1 MNRKHFIINIF
12 SGILFLAI
20 ISCSNRQSQVLVQLP
35 IYYNQPS
42 LDSIQSD
49 AVYKYMQHFP
59 NRSEIAIGLIK
70 GKSEQFF
77 GIRRQ
82 NDSLVYVENRKMAF
96 EIGSITK
103 TFTATMLA
111 KLVYEGLI
119 DLNEPVSNI
128 LPCKLKQ
135 DEVNGQRV
143 TILQL
148 ANHTSGFPKEPDI
161 NLNMHIP
168 ASPYKNYDKSKLYDF
183 LSNRLILQHIPG
195 EKREYSNL
203 GGGLLG
209 HLIEL
214 ITGKSYELYLQE
226 SICEPLK
233 MNRTF
238 VTIDS
243 QRKEYIVP
251 GRSPYGKI
259 VPNWELGILVGGGGI
274 KSTAEDMV
282 KYLHAQ
288 MTDTTFFL
296 LTQMPTMQYSE
307 HNTAGLGW
315 AWYNHEKY
323 KFVDATGGT
332 GGYSCIVIFERSTQT
347 AIVLLTNVSA
357 FLASKG
363 DYISKLGIELHN
375 SIFYGKENGL
385 N

>member
-1 MNRKHFIINIF
+1 MIMTENHHIVNVFF
-12 SGILFLAI
+12 GILILSLVA
-20 ISCSNRQSQVLVQLP
+20 CSPRQPKELVQLP
-35 IYYNQPS
+35 KFSNQPS
-42 LDSIQSD
+42 IDSIQSN
-49 AVYKYMQHFP
+49 AIYKYMKLFP
-59 NRSEIAIGLIK
+59 NGTEIAVGLIK
-70 GKSEQFF
+70 GEEDQFF

-82 NDSLVYVENRKMAF
+82 NDSLVYVENRNMAF

-111 KLVYEGLI
+111 KLVHEGLI
-119 DLNEPVSNI
+119 DLNDPISNV
-128 LPCKLKQ
+128 LPFKLKQ
-135 DEVNGQRV
+135 DEDNGKRV
-143 TILQL
+143 TFLHL

-161 NLNMHIP
+161 NLDMHIP
-168 ASPYKNYDKSKLYDF
+168 ASPYKNYDETKLYDF
-183 LSNRLILQHIPG
+183 LSKKLILQNIPG

-214 ITGKSYELYLQE
+214 ITGKSYEVYLQK

-233 MNRTF
+233 MDRTF
-238 VTIDS
+238 VSINS

-251 GRSPYGKI
+251 GRNPSGQI

-296 LTQMPTMQYSE
+296 LTQMPTLQYSE

-315 AWYNHEKY
+315 AWYKHENF

-375 SIFYGKENGL
+375 SIFYKN
-385 N
+385 